1 MKYKIL
7 LIRGFKDKTLILH
20 NFKSSENEIQNFINQ
35 RI

>member
-7 LIRGFKDKTLILH
+7 LIRGFKDKLKFYYL
-20 NFKSSENEIQNFINQ
+20 KYKENEIQNFINQ